1 MNLPQRMAWRY
12 LFAHKS
18 TNAINI
24 ITFVAA
30 FGVAIGAAALIIALS
45 VFNGFED
52 IFVGLFNNLNPDV
65 RITAVE
71 GKTFT
76 ADDDLLQRL
85 RGVEGV
91 QIISETLEETARFQY
106 AGHQAFGPLKGV
118 DHNYPSINGIDTM
131 IEEGKYDLD
140 YPQVSALGAIV
151 GKNLAQELLID
162 PYNQFNALSIYVP
175 RPRTR
180 GGGTILA
187 SGRLPYQVREVL
199 PVGIVRSQ
207 EAFENQAVLIKL
219 DLAREIMGVE
229 EGVVSGLELRLAP
242 GFTTPATYRRLKEVL
257 GDEFTVRNR
266 FEQENS
272 ILKLMRVEKYVA
284 YSIVCLMM
292 ILISFNLI
300 GALWM
305 IVLEKRKDIVILRSL
320 GMASAD
326 IRNVFLR
333 VGLLICLLGLLAG
346 FILATVVYLLQTHYG
361 IVGLPNTLAE
371 AYPLA
376 FRPLDF
382 LVVTV
387 TVLVIGLIASIL
399 PARRAESVELA
410 VKEG

>member
-1 MNLPQRMAWRY
+1 MNLPRRMAWRY
-12 LFAHKS
+12 LFARKS

-30 FGVAIGAAALIIALS
+30 FGVAIGSAALIITLS

-52 IFVGLFNNLNPDV
+52 IFVGLFNNLNPDIRV
-65 RITAVE
+65 TAAE
-71 GKTFT
+71 GKTFV
-76 ADDDLLQRL
+76 ASDSLLTRL
-85 RGVEGV
+85 REVDGVFR
-91 QIISETLEETARFQY
+91 ISETLEETARFQY
-106 AGHQAFGPLKGV
+106 VGHQAFGPLKGV

-131 IEEGKYDLD
+131 ISEGRYDLD

-180 GGGTILA
+180 GGGSVLS

-229 EGVVSGLELRLAP
+229 PDVVSALEVRLAP
-242 GFTTPATYRRLKEVL
+242 GFQLDDTYRRLQTAL
-257 GDEFTVRNR
+257 GEAFVVRNR

-272 ILKLMRVEKYVA
+272 VLKLMRMEKYVA
-284 YSIVCLMM
+284 YAIVGLMM
-292 ILISFNLI
+292 ILISFNLV

-320 GMASAD
+320 GMSAREV
-326 IRNVFLR
+326 RNIFLR
-333 VGLLICLLGLLAG
+333 VGLLICGFGLLAG
-346 FILATVVYLLQTHYG
+346 FVLASAVYVIQTRYEV
-361 IVGLPNTLAE
+361 IGLPNTLIE

-382 LVVTV
+382 IVVMITV
-387 TVLVIGLIASIL
+387 IVIGLTASLL
-399 PARRAESVELA
+399 PARRAERVEL
-410 VKEG
+410 VIKET

>member
-1 MNLPQRMAWRY
+1 MNLPRRMAWRY
-12 LFAHKS
+12 LFARKS

-30 FGVAIGAAALIIALS
+30 FGVAIGSAALIITLS

-52 IFVGLFNNLNPDV
+52 IFVGLFNNLNPDIRV
-65 RITAVE
+65 TAAE
-71 GKTFT
+71 GKTFV
-76 ADDDLLQRL
+76 ASDSLLTRL
-85 RGVEGV
+85 REVDGVFR
-91 QIISETLEETARFQY
+91 ISETLEETARFQY
-106 AGHQAFGPLKGV
+106 VGHQAFGPLKGV

-131 IEEGKYDLD
+131 ISEGRYDLD

-180 GGGTILA
+180 GGGSVLS

-229 EGVVSGLELRLAP
+229 PDVVSALEVRLAP
-242 GFTTPATYRRLKEVL
+242 GFQLDDTYRRLQTAL
-257 GDEFTVRNR
+257 GEAFVVRNR

-272 ILKLMRVEKYVA
+272 VLKLMRMEKYVA
-284 YSIVCLMM
+284 YAIVGLMM
-292 ILISFNLI
+292 ILISFNLV

-320 GMASAD
+320 GMSAREV
-326 IRNVFLR
+326 RNIFLR
-333 VGLLICLLGLLAG
+333 VGLLICGFGLLAG
-346 FILATVVYLLQTHYG
+346 FVLASAVYVIQTRYEV
-361 IVGLPNTLAE
+361 IGLPNPLIE

-382 LVVTV
+382 IVVMITV
-387 TVLVIGLIASIL
+387 IVIGLTASLL
-399 PARRAESVELA
+399 PARRAERVEL
-410 VKEG
+410 VIKET